1 MSCMRSA
8 RPAMPGGTPPDASGG
23 DWLAPSQVNSL
34 GMAPASVNA
43 ELVNCSGGAGG
54 EDTVSLVEV
63 VAVGLLDFS
72 LEPPHAAPA
81 RQAAT
86 STTASLRTG
95 LVLVQEAGDGCRTFQ
110 GERGR
115 IRDEHRRGG

>member
-1 MSCMRSA
+1 
-8 RPAMPGGTPPDASGG
+8 
-23 DWLAPSQVNSL
+23 
-34 GMAPASVNA
+34 MAPASVNA
-43 ELVNCSGGAGG
+43 ELVNCSRGAGG

-63 VAVGLLDFS
+63 VAVGLLVFS
-72 LEPPHAAPA
+72 LELPHAAPA

-115 IRDEHRRGG
+115 NRDEHRRGGGPSRGQRPRDAAQERSTDGRQRLR